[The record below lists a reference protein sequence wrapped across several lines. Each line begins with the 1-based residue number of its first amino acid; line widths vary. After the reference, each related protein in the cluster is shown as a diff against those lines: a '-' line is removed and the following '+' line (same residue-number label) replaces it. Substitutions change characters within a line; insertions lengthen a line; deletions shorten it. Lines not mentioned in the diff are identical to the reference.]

1 MTTRRTFE
9 QGSQERLGWGPARTR
24 VAAGTSVRVSLSAR
38 KALRLG
44 WGRWGCRGPVPE
56 ASAAGRVTAPS
67 SSGPGASADT
77 RLRGQTSGDSTG
89 RPGQGC
95 GVKSQQL
102 RGQPAGTF
110 PGSGDQAP
118 ERHARASGPRL
129 IRGGTKR
136 PRCQA
141 AGAWASD
148 PEGRPVG
155 SRPLPGR
162 HRARSGGGRSS
173 CDREDNASGP
183 SPRAWV
189 LEQPRLV
196 REVRARQPRGRPR
209 PPRSARV
216 WSHFL
221 SFPGRWRDPG

>member
-1 MTTRRTFE
+1 MSR
-9 QGSQERLGWGPARTR
+9 
-24 VAAGTSVRVSLSAR
+24 
-38 KALRLG
+38 
-44 WGRWGCRGPVPE
+44 
-56 ASAAGRVTAPS
+56 
-67 SSGPGASADT
+67 
-77 RLRGQTSGDSTG
+77 DSTG

-118 ERHARASGPRL
+118 ERHAWASGPRL
-129 IRGGTKR
+129 IRGGTEG

-162 HRARSGGGRSS
+162 HRARSGGGAAPPVTGRTTRAALRPERGSLSS
-173 CDREDNASGP
+173 
-183 SPRAWV
+183 RAWCARSGRASLGSAKASWV
-189 LEQPRLV
+189 SAGLVAFPELPRTM
-196 REVRARQPRGRPR
+196 EGPRVALTTLGE
-209 PPRSARV
+209 
-216 WSHFL
+216 
-221 SFPGRWRDPG
+221 

>member
-44 WGRWGCRGPVPE
+44 WGCWGRRGPGGV
-56 ASAAGRVTAPS
+56 R
-67 SSGPGASADT
+67 SGQGHRSLLF
-77 RLRGQTSGDSTG
+77 RIRGQTSGDSTG

-118 ERHARASGPRL
+118 ERHARASRPRL
-129 IRGGTKR
+129 IRGGTEG

-162 HRARSGGGRSS
+162 HRARSGGSAPPVTGRTTRAALRPERGSLSS
-173 CDREDNASGP
+173 
-183 SPRAWV
+183 RAWC
-189 LEQPRLV
+189 
-196 REVRARQPRGRPR
+196 ARSGHASLGVGQGLLGQCGSGRI
-209 PPRSARV
+209 S
-216 WSHFL
+216 
-221 SFPGRWRDPG
+221 